1 MSSDALTRFEEEHRV
16 GLKVLEHLEQAAL
29 ALRRGVDVTANM
41 ALAREMCGLLRSEV
55 RPHNEAEERALF
67 PLLGDHPGLQIFVDE
82 HREMRRLEQKLAAGL
97 DAGDAQRVAGI
108 ALHIVD
114 LLRSHIEREDHM
126 LFPSARAAL
135 GPEGLAEVERRLAP

>member
-16 GLKVLEHLEQAAL
+16 GLKVLEHLEESAL
-29 ALRRGVDVTANM
+29 ALRAGVDTAANL
-41 ALAREMCGLLRSEV
+41 ALAREMCGLLRTEV

-82 HREMRRLEQKLAAGL
+82 HREMWRLEQELATGL
-97 DAGDAQRVAGI
+97 DAGDAQRVAGT

-114 LLRSHIEREDHM
+114 LLRAHIEREDQM

-135 GPEGLAEVERRLAP
+135 GADGLAEVARRLGG